1 MLSFGGRSPRRV
13 AHLARHLTAS
23 ALVPPPPPPFRKVLV
38 ANRGEIALRVFRAA
52 HELGCASAAVF
63 TPADAGALHC
73 TEAGEAHALD
83 GNGDGGGATGLG
95 YLDGAAVL
103 RCAAAAGADA
113 VHPGYGFLSEDAAFA
128 EAVLAAG
135 LAWVG
140 PPPAALRLFGDK
152 VAARAHARAHGVP
165 VAAGSTAPVADAS
178 SALAAAAA
186 AGCGW
191 PLLLKAAHGGGGRGI
206 RLVADAAA
214 MEGAFASASR
224 EAAAAFGSGELFV
237 EECLVGSLALSR
249 TSTHS
254 RLTPL
259 IVSSLTSLRVVSAR
273 ATTWRCSCWRTA
285 MAPWCTCTSG
295 SARCSGATRR
305 CSRSRRRRGSAQR
318 CASG

>member
-1 MLSFGGRSPRRV
+1 MICFGSRPPTRL
-13 AHLARHLTAS
+13 AHLARHLAAS
-23 ALVPPPPPPFRKVLV
+23 ALVPPPPPFRKVLV

-63 TPADAGALHC
+63 TPADTGALHC

-83 GNGDGGGATGLG
+83 GNG

-165 VAAGSTAPVADAS
+165 VAAGSAAPVADAS

-237 EECLVGSLALSR
+237 EECLVGY
-249 TSTHS
+249 
-254 RLTPL
+254 
-259 IVSSLTSLRVVSAR
+259 
-273 ATTWRCSCWRTA
+273 
-285 MAPWCTCTSG
+285 
-295 SARCSGATRR
+295 
-305 CSRSRRRRGSAQR
+305 
-318 CASG
+318 